1 MKPQVIAARLIPIL
15 FLSLTIYGCGGG
27 SDPTPTPL
35 GSVDIPITLS
45 GDFSVSAVA
54 PNSAATG
61 SGTLTLNRD
70 TGDLTGSL
78 TISGLSS
85 NANNAH
91 VHVGIAGIPGR
102 VVVPLDYTNTTVT
115 VPANTML
122 STAQMDALLE
132 ANYYINVHTEN
143 NTLGELRGQ
152 IVPAGFQVIRVVLD
166 GASEVPPVTTGSSAI
181 GYLTINSST
190 LSLQG
195 NITST
200 GITGD
205 TAAHIHGPAAA
216 GVNAGIRVPFPAKPD
231 DDALWALP
239 DTTTISQ
246 IDMDYILAS
255 QTYLNVHTTG
265 NPGGEVRGQIVP

>member
-1 MKPQVIAARLIPIL
+1 MKPQVITARLISIL
-15 FLSLTIYGCGGG
+15 FLSLAIYGCGG
-27 SDPTPTPL
+27 SSNSAPTLL

-45 GDFSVSAVA
+45 GDFSVSAA
-54 PNSAATG
+54 TPNSAATG

-70 TGDLTGSL
+70 TGDLTGSI
-78 TISGLSS
+78 TISSLSS

-91 VHVGIAGIPGR
+91 VHVGIAGISGG

-122 STAQMDALLE
+122 SSAQMDALLG
-132 ANYYINVHTEN
+132 ANYYINVHTAN
-143 NTLGELRGQ
+143 NGLGELRGQ

-166 GASEVPPVTTGSSAI
+166 GASEVPAVITGSSAI

-216 GVNAGIRVPFPAKPD
+216 GVNAGVLVPFPAKAN

-239 DTTTISQ
+239 DPTTISQ
-246 IDMDYILAS
+246 INMDYIIAD
-255 QTYLNVHTTG
+255 QTYLNVHTPG
-265 NPGGEVRGQIVP
+265 NPGGEIRGQIVP